1 MQTRRYDMDRALEP
15 IWRGESVYLESV
27 MLVGGRN
34 RVDLASCSPSLGRL
48 ALAAALAPP

>member
-15 IWRGESVYLESV
+15 IWQGESVYLESV

-34 RVDLASCSPSLGRL
+34 RVDLALSLIHI
-48 ALAAALAPP
+48 